1 MHWKPEKPNEKS
13 VINTSNTDIKR
24 ITNKKTATQEW
35 LFFFFNRFELLH
47 VCRQNAESTGLAIKP
62 ISSKIGTKILIKKG
76 TRIVFPFLFS
86 GWRR

>member
-24 ITNKKTATQEW
+24 ITNKKNSHLRVAV
-35 LFFFFNRFELLH
+35 FFFITLNLLH
-47 VCRQNAESTGLAIKP
+47 VHRQNAESTGLAIKP

-76 TRIVFPFLFS
+76 TRIIFPFLFS